1 MPIWY
6 CLVSSLVSSNTW
18 FRSTDELC
26 EAARAWQ
33 NIYLLG
39 RWNLC
44 VETDNLPSNLHHLSF
59 PQISYPST
67 NIDKFILTS
76 AKNRN
81 VPFEHNIFCIVR
93 FRGGQVNS
101 LSLQKQEEVML
112 REYFLQPTKVI
123 ESHFFCFLCLQCVS
137 STRKT
142 VYSLPL

>member
-39 RWNLC
+39 RWNLY

-59 PQISYPST
+59 TQISYPST

-81 VPFEHNIFCIVR
+81 VPFKHNIFCIGR
-93 FRGGQVNS
+93 FRGRAS
-101 LSLQKQEEVML
+101 EEFVPPEAIRGHAKGL
-112 REYFLQPTKVI
+112 FSPTNESFAFFL
-123 ESHFFCFLCLQCVS
+123 LLVS
-137 STRKT
+137 K
-142 VYSLPL
+142 

>member
-6 CLVSSLVSSNTW
+6 CLVSSNTS
-18 FRSTDELC
+18 FRSTDKLC

-33 NIYLLG
+33 NIYLLV

-59 PQISYPST
+59 TQSSYPST

-101 LSLQKQEEVML
+101 RRSRSNKRSCHGIIFSDQRKSL
-112 REYFLQPTKVI
+112 
-123 ESHFFCFLCLQCVS
+123 
-137 STRKT
+137 RKIT
-142 VYSLPL
+142 SQS